1 MEDRKVAVLMA
12 SYNGEKFIKEQID
25 SILNQTYKNIDIYIS
40 DDNSTDNTIK
50 IIQQYAEKNHNIKY
64 IQNNFEN
71 SGAKNNFANIF
82 DKVNGYDYYMFCDQ
96 DDFWCKKKVEH
107 VIEKAK
113 KLEKDENF
121 ILIYNDLSIT
131 DSKLGVK
138 EKSLI
143 NKENKY
149 LPKTKV
155 FNHFLVQA
163 YFPGCAMTF
172 NDKLKQKVK
181 SIPNCAEM
189 HDWWVAL
196 IAAYYGNVFFLNEPL
211 QLYRQHENNVVGSIK
226 NNSIVSRI
234 KKISKLKEEKQI
246 WKKYQNTV
254 LLQAKEILNNYETS
268 PNIEELKKFIEI
280 MEKKYIIRKFM
291 QLKKNKFLPI
301 EHIRVLRL
309 IL

>member
-50 IIQQYAEKNHNIKY
+50 IIQECAKNNCNINY
-64 IQNNFEN
+64 IQNNCEKH
-71 SGAKNNFANIF
+71 GAKNNFSNIF

-96 DDFWCKKKVEH
+96 DDFWYENKVER
-107 VIEKAK
+107 VIEEAK
-113 KLEKDENF
+113 KLEKDEKF

-131 DSKLGVK
+131 NSKLEIK

-143 NKENKY
+143 SNENKY
-149 LPKTKV
+149 LPKSKV

-172 NDKLKQKVK
+172 NDKLKKKVK
-181 SIPNCAEM
+181 SIANCAEM

-196 IAAYYGNVFFLNEPL
+196 IATYYGNVFFLNETL
-211 QLYRQHENNVVGSIK
+211 Q
-226 NNSIVSRI
+226 
-234 KKISKLKEEKQI
+234 
-246 WKKYQNTV
+246 
-254 LLQAKEILNNYETS
+254 
-268 PNIEELKKFIEI
+268 
-280 MEKKYIIRKFM
+280 
-291 QLKKNKFLPI
+291 
-301 EHIRVLRL
+301 
-309 IL
+309 